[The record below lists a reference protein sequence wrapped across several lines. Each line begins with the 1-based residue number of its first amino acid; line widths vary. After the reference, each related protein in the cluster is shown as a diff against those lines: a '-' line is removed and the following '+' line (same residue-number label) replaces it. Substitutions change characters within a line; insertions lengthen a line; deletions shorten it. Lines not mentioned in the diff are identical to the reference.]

1 MVAFYWGIIVIIR
14 RGFSMISH
22 NSLLH
27 EISGLRSLRG
37 PKEQGGSQ
45 TPRINKAP
53 QEGSGDRSNSN

>member
-1 MVAFYWGIIVIIR
+1 MVAFYRGINVIIR
-14 RGFSMISH
+14 KGFSINSH
-22 NSLLH
+22 NSLFH